1 MVSLAIFLI
10 GSIVSAT
17 AQNFDALLVGRS
29 FQGFGAGGA
38 VAVADIVVTDM
49 VELRLRGKWFGY
61 LSIMYVVGTLSGPVI
76 GGAFS
81 EKGELT
87 LLTTIHFELMFTSP
101 QIYGDGYS
109 GSIFLSVASQ
119 SC

>member
-1 MVSLAIFLI
+1 MI

-17 AQNFDALLVGRS
+17 ANTFNALLVGRS

-38 VAVADIVVTDM
+38 VAVADIIITDL
-49 VELRLRGKWFGY
+49 VELRLRGKWFGF

-81 EKGELT
+81 EKGELVGV
-87 LLTTIHFELMFTSP
+87 
-101 QIYGDGYS
+101 GD
-109 GSIFLSVASQ
+109 LQVNVN
-119 SC
+119 